1 MKTLITFALAVSLC
15 LAGSAAWAQQQP
27 QPVPSSLGGGPGQG
41 VPPAAPIINQGIHPG
56 PVSSGIHPR

>member
-1 MKTLITFALAVSLC
+1 MTRPTIVTALAVLFSLV
-15 LAGSAAWAQQQP
+15 GSSVFAQG
-27 QPVPSSLGGGPGQG
+27 VPSTLGGGPGQG